1 MGATRRQWLNRAL
14 CLWALVA
21 AAVVLWP
28 WPWPGDAATPDAGP
42 QVDDRTASGRTLYET
57 GCASCHGTR
66 GEGSD
71 DAPPLVGVGDA
82 AVDFMLRTGR
92 MPAAFPQNQAAI
104 AGTPKYGDD
113 ERARIVA
120 YVASLGTPAAQGPGI
135 PDVDPGAGDLQRGR
149 RLFLENCAAC
159 HGISATGD
167 AVGEDAVAPSLRN
180 LDATVI
186 AEAPLVGPG
195 VMPRFDDVLG
205 PDDLDSIV
213 RYVQSTESGQ
223 GAHAG
228 GITMNDTGPVMEGL
242 VALVLGLGAIIGI
255 ARVVESVKSEGT
267 P

>member
-1 MGATRRQWLNRAL
+1 MRATRKQWLNRAL
-14 CLWALVA
+14 CVWALVA
-21 AAVVLWP
+21 VAAVLWP
-28 WPWPGDAATPDAGP
+28 WRGDAAPADAGP
-42 QVDDRTASGRTLYET
+42 QVDERTASGRTLYET

-66 GEGSD
+66 GEGSE
-71 DAPPLVGVGDA
+71 DAPPLVDVGDA

-104 AGTPKYGDD
+104 AGTTKYSDD

-120 YVASLGTPAAQGPGI
+120 YVASLGTPTEQGPPI
-135 PDVDPGAGDLQRGR
+135 PAVDPAAGDLQRGR

-186 AEAPLVGPG
+186 AEAPLFGPG
-195 VMPRFDDVLG
+195 VMPRFDDVLSG
-205 PDDLDSIV
+205 DDLNSIV
-213 RYVQSTESGQ
+213 RYVQSTGSGQ

-242 VALVLGLGAIIGI
+242 VALVFGLGAILGI
-255 ARVVESVKSEGT
+255 ARIVESVKAERPS
-267 P
+267 